1 MRTTSDIRKETQMK
15 TSFLIRLT
23 AFCLTVLAVFPALTG
38 CNSFQ
43 NTEYAIV
50 SEGILSADGFIYDKY
65 ENSTVKITG
74 MENVP
79 ALLKIPAEIDGM
91 PVVEIADSAFEG
103 NEILLY
109 LEFPEGNIKL
119 GKRAF
124 SDCIYLVTVNLSS
137 SVNAIP
143 LGAFENCRNLTVIE
157 GLDNVTDIADQAF
170 AGCTSLTYVN
180 MPNGLTTIGTEA
192 FRGCLSLADIVLPE
206 TLTYVGESAFWSC
219 NSLSKVNFG
228 GSAKVPKYAFL
239 DCASLTEVIIGDSV
253 KAIDEEAFRGCRT
266 LYSVKIGKNVSTIH
280 AYAFHACDS
289 LTEVNFAGNK
299 NNISIAEGN
308 ESLGLSN

>member
-1 MRTTSDIRKETQMK
+1 MK
-15 TSFLIRLT
+15 TPYLIRLT
-23 AFCLTVLAVFPALTG
+23 ALCLTVLIVFPALMG

-43 NTEYAIV
+43 NTEYAVV

-103 NEILLY
+103 NELLLY

-124 SDCIYLVTVNLSS
+124 SECSYLITVNLSS

-170 AGCTSLTYVN
+170 AGCTALTYINLPMSLKTLGV
-180 MPNGLTTIGTEA
+180 EA
-192 FRGCLSLADIVLPE
+192 FRGCLSLADTVLPE
-206 TLTYVGESAFWSC
+206 SLTNVGESAFWGCS
-219 NSLSKVNFG
+219 SLSKVTFG
-228 GSAKVPKYAFL
+228 GSAEIPKYAFL
-239 DCASLTEVIIGDSV
+239 DCTSLTEVIIGDSV
-253 KAIDEEAFRGCRT
+253 ESINEEAFRGCRA
-266 LYSVKIGKNVSTIH
+266 LYSVKIGKSVSTIH

-289 LTEVNFAGNK
+289 LTDINFSGNI